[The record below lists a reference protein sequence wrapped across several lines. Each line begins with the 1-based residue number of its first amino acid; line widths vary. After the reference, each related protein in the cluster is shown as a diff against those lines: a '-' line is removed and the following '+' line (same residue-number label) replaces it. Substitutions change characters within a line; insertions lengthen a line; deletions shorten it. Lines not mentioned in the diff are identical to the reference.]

1 MVLRRQKFS
10 EIYQLRLKDIMEK
23 KKYLEENSVNN
34 YLQKIAEDSVEF
46 RLRKKEEHLHQK
58 RATED

>member
-1 MVLRRQKFS
+1 
-10 EIYQLRLKDIMEK
+10 MEK